1 MILKLDKV
9 NRGPHLPT
17 LVASSIS
24 REIAQGRLKP
34 GAQLPTE
41 QALSQTFGVSRN
53 VVREAIARLRSEGR
67 VWSRQGRGAFVSE
80 ASHSTVLTIDYDES
94 RGADAFRDLFELR
107 GILEV
112 QAAGLAASRRTAD
125 DLASLREAHEAMVAA
140 PYGSIVWLK
149 ADLGVHRAIAA
160 ATCNGYMVQFIGFVS
175 ERVRESILA
184 SGNQHKSDEMAKA
197 TLSEHERILGAIEA
211 GDGAAAQEAMRVHL
225 LGAAERVG
233 LTKDTAPVRGPRVS
247 AGNPGLPDKPE
258 SRAAPKSAKRPPKAA
273 PRARKPQ
280 KA

>member
-34 GAQLPTE
+34 GEQLPTE
-41 QALSQTFGVSRN
+41 QALSKTFGVSRN

-67 VWSRQGRGAFVSE
+67 VWSHQGRGAFVSE
-80 ASHSTVLTIDYDES
+80 ASNSTVLTIDYDGT
-94 RGADAFRDLFELR
+94 RAADAFRDLFELR

-112 QAAGLAASRRTAD
+112 QAAALAAVRRTAD
-125 DLASLREAHEAMVAA
+125 DLASMREAHAAMVAA
-140 PYGSIVWLK
+140 PYGSIAWLK

-184 SGNQHKSDEMAKA
+184 AGNQHKSDDMAKA
-197 TLSEHERILGAIEA
+197 TLSEHESILAAIAA
-211 GDGAAAQEAMRVHL
+211 GDKALAQEAMRIHL
-225 LGAAERVG
+225 RGAAQRVG
-233 LTKDTAPVRGPRVS
+233 LT
-247 AGNPGLPDKPE
+247 E
-258 SRAAPKSAKRPPKAA
+258 ESAKSRRVRTPPSPASISRKTKNSA
-273 PRARKPQ
+273 PATRRTKGSINADRV
-280 KA
+280 